1 MSVQNQPDNLNNATI
16 NNFRMV
22 FSKLPTMEFF
32 ITSCNIPSITLGEA
46 IAPNYN
52 IDRPLLGDKLT
63 YGELSLEFLVDE
75 ELRNWEEIHN
85 WMLSIGTPSSTAQY
99 DALGQYSDA
108 SLIVTT
114 NSGNPVVE
122 FKFID
127 SFPTSLGDLQ
137 FSNAGAADT
146 LVGSASFRFR
156 GYDIIR
162 L

>member
-1 MSVQNQPDNLNNATI
+1 MGVQTQPSNLNNATI

-32 ITSCNIPSITLGEA
+32 VTDCNIPSITLGEA
-46 IAPNYN
+46 LAPNYN
-52 IDRPLLGDKLT
+52 IDRPVPGDKLT
-63 YGELSLEFLVDE
+63 YGELSVEFVVDE

-85 WMLSIGTPSSTAQY
+85 WMISIGTPASTSQY
-99 DALGQYSDA
+99 DYAGQFSDA

-114 NSGNPVVE
+114 NSSNPKVE

-127 SFPTSLGDLQ
+127 AFPVSLGDLQ